1 MNLNYQD
8 PIRSAVNINL
18 QEYLNSTDIISK
30 TLGMQCLI
38 LDANN
43 KILYA
48 SNNFCETV
56 GIQASDLIHK
66 TITEFAMPKLA
77 RYNLFAKQV
86 IQQHQEIIANNQRRI
101 FLEINTTDTQ
111 AEATISHKTPVY
123 DAGGNFLCLHIQF
136 KPFTIARLANL
147 GVKFHGVKYA
157 SIDDKLKEIPLTRIQ
172 QMVIYLYARN
182 YSYTEVAT
190 WITRFGHKISPTAVN
205 KQLAKLKILF
215 DVADNEGLKDMS
227 LKLGYDIAVPAEF
240 LPTGVH
246 DITEDVFDLWIC

>member
-1 MNLNYQD
+1 MSLNYQD
-8 PIRSAVNINL
+8 PIRSAVNVNL
-18 QEYLNSTDIISK
+18 QQYINSIEIIGKS
-30 TLGMQCLI
+30 LGMQCLV
-38 LDANN
+38 LDNEN

-48 SNNFCETV
+48 SENFCKVV
-56 GIQASDLIHK
+56 GIKKEDLIGK
-66 TITEFAMPKLA
+66 IVTQFAIPKLA
-77 RYNLFAKQV
+77 RYSQFADQV
-86 IQQHQEIIANNQRRI
+86 TQQHQEIIANNQRRI
-101 FLEINTTDTQ
+101 FLEINTTENQ
-111 AEATISHKTPVY
+111 AEATISHKTPIY
-123 DAGGNFLCLHIQF
+123 DADGNFLCLHIQF

-147 GVKFHGVKYA
+147 GVKFHGVKY
-157 SIDDKLKEIPLTRIQ
+157 SNLEEGLKEIALSRVQ

-215 DVADNEGLKDMS
+215 NVPDNEGLKDMS

>member
-8 PIRSAVNINL
+8 PIRSAVNVNL
-18 QEYLNSTDIISK
+18 QQYINSIETVTKS
-30 TLGMQCLI
+30 LGMQCLV
-38 LDANN
+38 LDNKN

-48 SNNFCETV
+48 SDNFCKTV
-56 GIQASDLIHK
+56 GIQEPELIGK
-66 TITEFAMPKLA
+66 TVTQYAIPKLA
-77 RYNLFAKQV
+77 MYSQFADQV
-86 IQQHQEIIANNQRRI
+86 TQQHQEIIANNQRRI
-101 FLEINTTDTQ
+101 FLEINTTENQ
-111 AEATISHKTPVY
+111 SEATISHKTPIY
-123 DAGGNFLCLHIQF
+123 DADGNFLCLHIQF

-147 GVKFHGVKYA
+147 GVKFHGVK
-157 SIDDKLKEIPLTRIQ
+157 SPKLEEELKEITLSRVQ

-205 KQLAKLKILF
+205 KQLAKLKTIF
-215 DVADNEGLKDMS
+215 NVPDNEGLKDMS

-240 LPTGVH
+240 LPAGIH